1 MAQLI
6 TQDTSRGIFPF
17 IVPLRDLSTYMP
29 LKGITVGEIGPKQA
43 DTMNNGFLGLDNV
56 RIPLDHMLMRS
67 ARVTEDGTFV
77 KEMPSI
83 LTYQTMTL
91 LRVSLVSDMSEFLA
105 RAATIAIRYS
115 AVRRQSQI
123 NAGEEEV
130 QVIDH
135 LTQQYKI
142 FPHLAKCIVFK
153 LAAGNI
159 TELHEQVTLELTNGQ
174 FSRLPEMHA
183 LSCCLKAVTSMDA
196 VVGVETCRL
205 ACGGHGYL
213 ASSGFPGLTGYV
225 AMSRAFEGENT
236 VMLLQTSR
244 FLVKS
249 WKNAVAGK
257 PLTPT
262 VKYLA
267 EVTVETAATS
277 QPTPFQSNI
286 PGIIAAFQRGAGNT
300 LRSACEEMERHKS
313 RGMTNEEAANAK
325 SIELAKAAELHC
337 RAYLLHSSY
346 VWMST
351 KLAKDLS
358 PALGRVLSN
367 IIELYAV
374 DSALNNLDLLLRFV
388 KISEVDVA
396 ELQGRLEKVLQRLR
410 PNAVGVVDAFE
421 FSDNVLSSAL
431 GSHDGMVYER
441 LFAEALKSPLNQ
453 EPVNK
458 SFDLYL
464 KPLMAKSKMWAERF
478 GFESGEGCDW

>member
-6 TQDTSRGIFPF
+6 TQDTPRGIFPF

-67 ARVTEDGTFV
+67 ARVTKDGTFL

-123 NAGEEEV
+123 NAGEEREV

-135 LTQQYKI
+135 LTQQYKL
-142 FPHLAKCIVFK
+142 FPQLAKCIVFK

-174 FSRLPEMHA
+174 FARLPEMHA

-267 EVTVETAATS
+267 DAAAAAS

-286 PGIIAAFQRGAGNT
+286 PGIIAAFQRGASNT

-337 RAYLLHSSY
+337 RAFLLHSSY

-351 KLAKDLS
+351 KLAQDLS
-358 PALGRVLSN
+358 SALGRLLSD

-388 KISEVDVA
+388 EISEGDVA
-396 ELQGRLEKVLQRLR
+396 ELQGRLEKLLQRLR

-431 GSHDGMVYER
+431 GSQDGMVYER
-441 LFAEALKSPLNQ
+441 LFAEALKSPLNA

-464 KPLMAKSKMWAERF
+464 RPLMAKSKM
-478 GFESGEGCDW
+478 